1 VDVLRIVRRGYN
13 FLSPAEF
20 GVLPEISCGFSITCI
35 QISTNDAAVAFSLTM
50 SSGTLE
56 NMDPSALD
64 ALNSRSRFEE
74 DINRRVPFFHESV
87 YGLFSK

>member
-1 VDVLRIVRRGYN
+1 MDVLRIVCRGYS

-20 GVLPEISCGFSITCI
+20 GVLPEISRGFGITCI
-35 QISTNDAAVAFSLTM
+35 QISTNDAAVAFSLAM
-50 SSGTLE
+50 SGSTLE

-64 ALNSRSRFEE
+64 VLDSRSRFEE
-74 DINRRVPFFHESV
+74 DINRRVPLFHESV